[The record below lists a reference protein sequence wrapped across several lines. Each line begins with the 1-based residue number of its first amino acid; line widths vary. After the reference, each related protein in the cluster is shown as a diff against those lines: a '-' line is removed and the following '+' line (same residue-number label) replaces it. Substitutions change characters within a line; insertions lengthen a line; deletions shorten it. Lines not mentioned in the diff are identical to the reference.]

1 MKPQPKAVKKEMPR
15 VVRIT
20 GKTFDV
26 RDKLRLMGGFWSAD
40 EKCWLVPE
48 DQAAAAR
55 KLVRS
60 VSGTP
65 PENFIIVDEDDDLN
79 GDDD

>member
-1 MKPQPKAVKKEMPR
+1 MKQPQKTTKKEMPR

-26 RDKLRLMGGFWSAD
+26 RDKLRLMGGFWSQD

-48 DQAAAAR
+48 DRAPEAR

-60 VSGTP
+60 VSGQA
-65 PENFIIVDEDDDLN
+65 PENFIIVDEDDDFN
-79 GDDD
+79 GDDE

>member
-1 MKPQPKAVKKEMPR
+1 MKPQTKVVKKDMPR
-15 VVRIT
+15 VVRII

-26 RDKLRLMGGFWSAD
+26 RDKLRLMGGFWSAE

-48 DQAAAAR
+48 DRAADAR

-65 PENFIIVDEDDDLN
+65 PENFIIVDEDGDFDVDDE
-79 GDDD
+79 

>member
-1 MKPQPKAVKKEMPR
+1 MKPTKTTRKEMPR

-48 DQAAAAR
+48 DRAAEAR
-55 KLVRS
+55 KIVRT

-65 PENFIIVDEDDDLN
+65 PENFIIVDEDDDFN
-79 GDDD
+79 GDED

>member
-1 MKPQPKAVKKEMPR
+1 MKQTTNTKKKEMLR

-26 RDKLRLMGGFWSAD
+26 RDKLRLMGGFWSAE

-48 DQAAAAR
+48 DQAPAAR

-65 PENFIIVDEDDDLN
+65 PENFIIVDEDDDFN
-79 GDDD
+79 GDDE

>member
-1 MKPQPKAVKKEMPR
+1 MKPQLKTTKKEMPR

-48 DQAAAAR
+48 DQAPAAR

-65 PENFIIVDEDDDLN
+65 PENFIIVEEDDDFN
-79 GDDD
+79 GDE